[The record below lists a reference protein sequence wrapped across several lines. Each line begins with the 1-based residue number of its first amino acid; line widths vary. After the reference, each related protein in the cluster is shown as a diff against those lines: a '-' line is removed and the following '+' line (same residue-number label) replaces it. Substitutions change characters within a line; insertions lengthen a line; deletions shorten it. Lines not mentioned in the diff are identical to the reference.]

1 MALFCFIVRVKNNLY
16 RHVQQEG
23 FRHVNAFIAD
33 IVTTVIV
40 IAIFVIIVSIHEFG
54 HFIASK
60 VFGVPVLEYSV
71 GMGKVL
77 WTRVWRGTRYSFRA
91 LPIGGYVIPAGQT
104 ALFQVGKPIA
114 VGVDNDNVI
123 QIAGPLRRRLRR
135 FWTGRVFLLSP
146 RKIAQDGTII
156 DRNGEEFTV
165 ADSARQILYGY
176 AYPMDEHG
184 QRVIDLSVWKQWVVF
199 AAGAFMNLLLAY
211 ILAIIAA
218 LVIRGGNP
226 VVIPKAIEFVNS
238 IIGISVQAL
247 PHIITKH
254 GINHNLGGA
263 VYMVSQ
269 VHLVLVTMSGVK
281 SVASLLLFGTLF
293 SVGIGLFNR
302 IPIPPLDGFHIVRAT
317 VELVVQIPYR
327 VLIGLSFLGL
337 TCLIVLSIIVNYN
350 NLFLGMG
357 GT

>member
-1 MALFCFIVRVKNNLY
+1 MD
-16 RHVQQEG
+16 
-23 FRHVNAFIAD
+23 AFIAD
-33 IVTTVIV
+33 VLTAIIV
-40 IAIFVIIVSIHEFG
+40 IAIFVVIVSIHEFG
-54 HFIASK
+54 HFITSK
-60 VFGVPVLEYSV
+60 AFGVPVLEYSV

-77 WTRVWRGTRYSFRA
+77 WTQVWRGTRYSIRA
-91 LPIGGYVIPAGQT
+91 LPIGGYVLPAGQA
-104 ALFQVGKPIA
+104 ALFQTGKPIA
-114 VGVDNDNVI
+114 VGADSDNVI
-123 QIAGPLRRRLRR
+123 HVAGPLRRRLRR
-135 FWTGRVFLLSP
+135 FWNGRIFLLNP
-146 RKIAQDGTII
+146 RKVLQDGSIL
-156 DRNGEEFTV
+156 DRNGVRFTV
-165 ADSARQILYGY
+165 AESAQQILYGY
-176 AYPMDEHG
+176 AYPMDEDG
-184 QRVIDLSVWKQWVVF
+184 KRVIDLAVWKQWIIF
-199 AAGAFMNLLLAY
+199 AAGAIMNLFLSY

-218 LVIRGGNP
+218 LVIRHGNP
-226 VVIPKAIEFVNS
+226 MVIPKAIQFVNS
-238 IIGISVQAL
+238 VIGITVQSL

-293 SVGIGLFNR
+293 SVGIGLFNL
-302 IPIPPLDGFHIVRAT
+302 IPIPPLDGFHIIRAT

-350 NLFLGMG
+350 NLFLGVG